1 MKENKILKIMALII
15 VFVLIYLINNGFI
28 YMGHHI
34 NYIFLMAYLLVTLN
48 TINKLLNSNYASFN
62 RIYLKVINIIR
73 LLADVFDTTRISYY
87 ELDSRINEGNRYIVD
102 SSKLFISI
110 NIGFALLI
118 TLIWQLVFNGN
129 PIVLNSVMLPLLII
143 TITILLVLI
152 PILAPLVKIHKK
164 VREIESKQD
173 KKIEIKT
180 EEIITII
187 AFIALIIFNIIICKK
202 VKLYDLICVDL
213 GAIALISLSYGL
225 IRTICMKIR
234 RRKNK
239 NIVNF

>member
-1 MKENKILKIMALII
+1 MSSEIDKILL
-15 VFVLIYLINNGFI
+15 
-28 YMGHHI
+28 
-34 NYIFLMAYLLVTLN
+34 
-48 TINKLLNSNYASFN
+48 
-62 RIYLKVINIIR
+62 RR
-73 LLADVFDTTRISYY
+73 
-87 ELDSRINEGNRYIVD
+87 
-102 SSKLFISI
+102 
-110 NIGFALLI
+110 FAE
-118 TLIWQLVFNGN
+118 
-129 PIVLNSVMLPLLII
+129 PE
-143 TITILLVLI
+143 
-152 PILAPLVKIHKK
+152 
-164 VREIESKQD
+164 EIA
-173 KKIEIKT
+173 